1 MDGLFLV
8 TFNLVKEFIMQ
19 SISNVLRTYRLLPLA
34 LVFVAGV
41 MLGTAQ
47 SFAGKTKENVV
58 AVATGKS
65 GKTVFMDVGMLGKK
79 GRVAKRM
86 TKQHQEYAKEGWT
99 VANVAV
105 YTENGDLEGFFVTY
119 VKQ

>member
-1 MDGLFLV
+1 M
-8 TFNLVKEFIMQ
+8 K
-19 SISNVLRTYRLLPLA
+19 SISNVLHTHRLLPLA

-47 SFAGKTKENVV
+47 SFAGKTKEDVV
-58 AVATGKS
+58 TAVGKG
-65 GKTVFMDVGMLGKK
+65 GKTVFVDVGVMGKK
-79 GRVAKRM
+79 GRAAKRM

>member
-1 MDGLFLV
+1 M
-8 TFNLVKEFIMQ
+8 K
-19 SISNVLRTYRLLPLA
+19 SISNVLRAYRLLPFA

-41 MLGTAQ
+41 MVGTAQ
-47 SFAGKTKENVV
+47 SFAGNTKEDAV
-58 AVATGKS
+58 AATGKD
-65 GKTVFMDVGMLGKK
+65 GKTVFMDVGVLGKK

-105 YTENGDLEGFFVTY
+105 YTENGDLEGLFVTY

>member
-1 MDGLFLV
+1 M
-8 TFNLVKEFIMQ
+8 K
-19 SISNVLRTYRLLPLA
+19 SISNVLREYRLLPLA

-47 SFAGKTKENVV
+47 SFAGQTKEDV
-58 AVATGKS
+58 AAATGKD

-86 TKQHQEYAKEGWT
+86 TKQHQEYAEEGWT
-99 VANVAV
+99 VADVAV

>member
-1 MDGLFLV
+1 M
-8 TFNLVKEFIMQ
+8 K
-19 SISNVLRTYRLLPLA
+19 SISNVLNIHRLLPLA

-47 SFAGKTKENVV
+47 SFAGKTKEDAVV
-58 AVATGKS
+58 APGKG
-65 GKTVFMDVGMLGKK
+65 GKTVFVDVSVLGKK
-79 GRVAKRM
+79 DRAASRM
-86 TKQHQEYAKEGWT
+86 TKQHEKFAKEGWT